1 MYSDIHV
8 RDESEATTNVNMIDK
23 MGRSLNTAK
32 NDYDTMVSTRRK
44 QLEKPL
50 NKIDEIT
57 SLTESSNVDR
67 LDGGQQKL

>member
-1 MYSDIHV
+1 
-8 RDESEATTNVNMIDK
+8 

-57 SLTESSNVDR
+57 SLTESSNVER
-67 LDGGQQKL
+67 LDGGQQNFRVLSLKILIQSSFVFHRQIAS